1 MAKTAL
7 VTARVDPSVKKKL
20 KALAEN
26 TQRSES
32 FLAKEAIEAYVEM
45 NDWQV
50 ALIKERLA
58 EAEADAKAGKR
69 GIPVDDMETWARS
82 LRTKRQARKG

>member
-7 VTARVDPSVKKKL
+7 VTARVDPDVKKKL
-20 KALAEN
+20 KALAES

-32 FLAKEAIEAYVEM
+32 FLAKEAIEAYVET

-50 ALIKERLA
+50 ALIKDRLA
-58 EAEADAKAGKR
+58 EAIADAKAGKR
-69 GIPVDDMETWARS
+69 GIPVDEMEAWAKALGR
-82 LRTKRQARKG
+82 KRPARRA